1 MKKKIAI
8 IEDDDLIRNM
18 IKLNLEKLGY
28 IVEGFASAEEA
39 RSLYN
44 GELFDVIILDVV
56 LPGISGFEFL
66 KGIRK
71 EENNTPVLMLTVQ
84 GEVASRLKAFDRG
97 VDDYMV
103 KPFNMS
109 ELSARVKALI
119 RRSQE
124 ERRLPAGEFLV
135 INGHRINT
143 LTRASESQS
152 GSVSLSEKEVNL
164 LIYLTSHPHEVLTR
178 ADILEEVWGMDVAP
192 TPRTVDNFILKFRRL
207 FENNPDKPKF
217 FISVRNKGY
226 RFEK

>member
-28 IVEGFASAEEA
+28 IVQGFPSAEEA
-39 RSLYN
+39 HSLYD

-56 LPGISGFEFL
+56 LPGMSGFEFL
-66 KGIRK
+66 RGIRK
-71 EENNTPVLMLTVQ
+71 EDNNTPVLMLTVQ
-84 GEVASRLKAFDRG
+84 GEVASRLKAFNRG

-124 ERRLPAGEFLV
+124 ERRLPASEFLV
-135 INGHRINT
+135 INGHRINI
-143 LTRASESQS
+143 LTRTCESQS
-152 GSVSLSEKEVNL
+152 GDVTLSEKEVNL
-164 LIYLTSHPHEVLTR
+164 LIYITGHPHEVLSR

-207 FENNPDKPKF
+207 FENNPDKPRF

>member
-18 IKLNLEKLGY
+18 IKLNLESLGY
-28 IVEGFASAEEA
+28 FVQGFASAEEA
-39 RSLYN
+39 RFLYN

-84 GEVASRLKAFDRG
+84 SEVASRLKAFERG

-103 KPFNMS
+103 KPFNMN

-143 LTRASESQS
+143 LTRACESQS
-152 GSVSLSEKEVNL
+152 GSVTLSEKEINL
-164 LIYLTSHPHEVLTR
+164 LIYLTSHPHEILTR

>member
-18 IKLNLEKLGY
+18 IKLNLESLGY
-28 IVEGFASAEEA
+28 FVQGFSSAEEA
-39 RSLYN
+39 HSLYN
-44 GELFDVIILDVV
+44 GEIFDVIILDVV

-84 GEVASRLKAFDRG
+84 SEVASRLKAFERG

-103 KPFNMS
+103 KPFNMN

-143 LTRASESQS
+143 LTRTCESQS
-152 GSVSLSEKEVNL
+152 GDVTLSEKEINL
-164 LIYLTSHPHEVLTR
+164 LIYLTQHPHEVLTR

>member
-18 IKLNLEKLGY
+18 IKLNLESLGY
-28 IVEGFASAEEA
+28 FVQDFPSAEEA
-39 RSLYN
+39 SSLSN
-44 GELFDVIILDVV
+44 GELFDVIILDIG

-103 KPFNMS
+103 KPFNMN

-143 LTRASESQS
+143 LTRDCESQS
-152 GSVSLSEKEVNL
+152 GNVTLSEKEINL

>member
-1 MKKKIAI
+1 
-8 IEDDDLIRNM
+8 
-18 IKLNLEKLGY
+18 
-28 IVEGFASAEEA
+28 
-39 RSLYN
+39 
-44 GELFDVIILDVV
+44 
-56 LPGISGFEFL
+56 
-66 KGIRK
+66 
-71 EENNTPVLMLTVQ
+71 MLTVQ
-84 GEVASRLKAFDRG
+84 SEVASRLKAFERG

-103 KPFNMS
+103 KPFNMN

-143 LTRASESQS
+143 LTRACESQS
-152 GSVSLSEKEVNL
+152 GSVTLSEKEVNL

-192 TPRTVDNFILKFRRL
+192 TPRTVDNFILKFRRF
-207 FENNPDKPKF
+207 FENNPDKPKH

>member
-1 MKKKIAI
+1 MKKKIAV

-18 IKLNLEKLGY
+18 IKMNMERSGY
-28 IVEGFASAEEA
+28 EVQDFVSAEQA
-39 RSLYN
+39 RSLSE
-44 GELFDVIILDVV
+44 GEFFDVIILDVV

-66 KGIRK
+66 TEMRK

-84 GEVASRLKAFDRG
+84 GEVTSRLKAFDRG

-103 KPFNMS
+103 KPFNMD

-124 ERRLPAGEFLV
+124 EPRLPAGEFLV
-135 INGHRINT
+135 INGRQINT
-143 LTRASESQS
+143 LTRVCEGRS
-152 GSVSLSEKEVNL
+152 GSVDLSEKEVNL
-164 LIYLTSHPHEVLTR
+164 LIYLTGHPHEVLTR

-192 TPRTVDNFILKFRRL
+192 TPRTIDNFILKFRRL
-207 FENNPDKPKF
+207 FEDNPEKPRH
-217 FISVRNKGY
+217 FISVRSKGY